1 MTLHDDKGDKIKAGV
16 LISGRGSNMQALIE
30 AAKLASFPVQIALVL
45 SDNPNAKGLETARAA
60 GIEAAALARA
70 DFDSREAF
78 ETALAD
84 RLESAGCQ
92 FVCLAGFMRLLTATF
107 IRRFEGR
114 ILNIHPSLLPKY
126 PGLDTHE
133 RALAAGER
141 EHGCTVHFVNEE
153 MDEGPVIGQA
163 RVPVLPD
170 DTPDTLAQRVLEK
183 EHRLYPACLDLVAS
197 GVVTYQG
204 QEESG
209 RPALSL

>member
-1 MTLHDDKGDKIKAGV
+1 MTSDKIKVGV

-30 AAKLASFPVQIALVL
+30 AAKLASFPVEIALVL

-60 GIEAAALARA
+60 GIEAAALPREE
-70 DFDSREAF
+70 FESREAF

-84 RLESAGCQ
+84 RLEAAGCQ
-92 FVCLAGFMRLLTATF
+92 FVCLAGFMRILTTTF
-107 IRRFEGR
+107 IHRFEGR

-141 EHGCTVHFVNEE
+141 EHGCTVHFVNEG

-163 RVPVLPD
+163 RVPVLPG
-170 DTPDTLAQRVLEK
+170 DTPDSLAERVLAK

-197 GVVTYQG
+197 GVVTYRG
-204 QEESG
+204 QLESG